1 MRIAQLIQEGL
12 QPLSPGDTVH
22 RAREQMAAQRIRHLP
37 VVNEAG
43 ELLGVVSDEQL
54 RLVDD
59 PNLPVA
65 MLVRGTPVSVT
76 PDLHVF
82 DAARV
87 VLQHGLTVLP
97 VAESNHHYR
106 GAVSGQHLLEQL
118 IRMLSLHEPGAILE
132 LEIDARDYALSN
144 LLYCVEQCDARV
156 RALVV
161 EPLDASESRFRVTL
175 KLNVQDTAR
184 IRHVLEHRGFHVAAA
199 YNEEDDE
206 ELRQR
211 IEAFMRYLEV

>member
-1 MRIAQLIQEGL
+1 MRIVQLIQEEL
-12 QPLSPGDTVH
+12 QPLRPDDTVR
-22 RAREQMAAQRIRHLP
+22 RAREQMGQQRVRHLP
-37 VVNEAG
+37 IVDRG
-43 ELLGVVSDEQL
+43 GTLRGVVSDEQL

-59 PNLPVA
+59 LEQPVA
-65 MLVRGTPVSVT
+65 ALVRGAPISVT

-97 VAESNHHYR
+97 VAESNQHYQ
-106 GAVSGQHLLEQL
+106 GAVLSQQLLEQL
-118 IRMLSLHEPGAILE
+118 IRMLSLHESGAILE
-132 LEIDARDYALSN
+132 LEIEARDYALSN
-144 LLYCVEQCDARV
+144 LLYCIEQCDARV
-156 RALVV
+156 RTLLVQPV
-161 EPLDASESRFRVTL
+161 DAAEHRFRVTL

-184 IRHVLEHRGFHVAAA
+184 IRHVLEHRGFHVTAA

>member
-1 MRIAQLIQEGL
+1 MRIVQLIQEGL
-12 QPLSPGDTVH
+12 QPLKPEVPIH
-22 RAREQMAAQRIRHLP
+22 RVRAQMAAQGVRHLP

-43 ELLGVVSDEQL
+43 TLLGLVADEQL
-54 RLVDD
+54 RLADD
-59 PNLPVA
+59 PNRPVVT
-65 MLVRGTPVSVT
+65 LVHGVPLSVT

-87 VLQHGLTVLP
+87 MLQHGLTVLP
-97 VAESNHHYR
+97 VAESNQHYR

-132 LEIDARDYALSN
+132 LELDARDYALSN
-144 LLYCVEQCDARV
+144 LLYCVEQCDTRV
-156 RALVV
+156 RALLVQ
-161 EPLDASESRFRVTL
+161 PLDASESRFRVTL
-175 KLNVQDTAR
+175 KLNVQDSAR
-184 IRHVLEHRGFHVAAA
+184 VRHVLEHHGFHVAAA

-211 IEAFMRYLEV
+211 VEAFMRYLEV